1 MTPLQLFIFTALP
14 VTGMCYALLGALK
27 LPLVD
32 RLKIDE
38 AKVGGLLSAFG
49 IMFGPIILA
58 AGFLSDSL
66 GRQNVWIGGAA
77 LVTVALISLSRATRY
92 GGAWLAVAML
102 SAGLAA
108 MVNVV
113 NPVMIMAFENPVT
126 AINTGDF
133 LFGLGAFCTPAIVA
147 LLVRRT
153 GYSRAVSLLAAVSSF
168 ALILGFFINIDS
180 PPSAAAAID
189 TTAATNAI
197 DAGFSGLIADPIMWF
212 CAMML
217 MLWAPLESSTA
228 AWTTSFINEQR
239 PESEDEDRGKRI
251 AAWTLSGFWMCFMG
265 SRLVMALYHNFF
277 SHGTDSIASTRL
289 LHIVLALLAVVAMLG
304 LVRSRKRSVTIGI
317 ILAMGLISGPF
328 VPGVI
333 AILLSHV
340 SPELSGRAV
349 GVAFA
354 GASIGWTLVPLI
366 IGRIAAKTG
375 SLQRGFLVAVAT
387 AVLLL
392 ALVIAHN
399 IYA

>member
-1 MTPLQLFIFTALP
+1 MTPLQFFIFTALP

-49 IMFGPIILA
+49 IMFGPTILA
-58 AGFLSDSL
+58 AGFLSDSM

-77 LVTVALISLSRATRY
+77 LVTVSLISLSRATRF
-92 GGAWLAVAML
+92 GGAWLSVAML

-113 NPVMIMAFENPVT
+113 NPVMMMAFENPVT

-153 GYSRAVSLLAAVSSF
+153 GYSRAVALLAAASSF
-168 ALILGFFINIDS
+168 ALLLGFFINIDA
-180 PPSAAAAID
+180 PPSAAAATD
-189 TTAATNAI
+189 TTAI
-197 DAGFSGLIADPIMWF
+197 DAGFSGLIADPTMWF
-212 CAMML
+212 CALTL

-251 AAWTLSGFWMCFMG
+251 AAWTLSGVWMCFMG
-265 SRLVMALYHNFF
+265 SRLGMALYHNFF
-277 SHGTDSIASTRL
+277 SHGSDSIASTHL
-289 LHIVLALLAVVAMLG
+289 LHIVLALLAIVAMLG
-304 LVRSRKRSVTIGI
+304 LVRSRKRSVTIFI

-340 SPELSGRAV
+340 SPEVSGRAV

-366 IGRIAAKTG
+366 IGKIAAKTG
-375 SLQRGFLVAVAT
+375 SLQRGFLVAVVT
-387 AVLLL
+387 AILLL